1 VAYFVAD
8 LSLQSQVREVAAQ
21 MRERLDAEGLTS
33 LDGLINNA
41 GTFTFRLTLTAEG
54 IEMQWAVNH
63 LAAFLLTHELL
74 PMLQAA
80 PMARVVTV
88 SSGSHKKGRIH
99 WGDVQLRRHYNGLR
113 AYEQSKLA
121 NILFTLE
128 LNRRMGGKSNV
139 KAFAANPG
147 LVKTDIAVKGNPGLV
162 GWLWKLRAFGGISPE
177 ESAPG
182 LAYLVN
188 EPSIQNA
195 PEIYWKHG
203 APQTPRPHALD
214 QEAARRLWALS
225 EQMCGIRNE

>member
-1 VAYFVAD
+1 
-8 LSLQSQVREVAAQ
+8 
-21 MRERLDAEGLTS
+21 LTG

-41 GTFTFRLTLTAEG
+41 GTFTFWLTLTPEG

-63 LAAFLLTHELL
+63 LAAFLLTRELL
-74 PMLQAA
+74 PLLQAS
-80 PMARVVTV
+80 PTGRVVTV

-99 WGDVQLRRHYNGLR
+99 WDDVQLRKRYNGLR

-121 NILFTLE
+121 NVLFTLE
-128 LNRRMGGKSNV
+128 LNRRLGTGSNV
-139 KAFAANPG
+139 RAFAANPG

-162 GWLWKLRAFGGISPE
+162 GWLWKKRASGGISPE

-195 PEIYWKHG
+195 SEIYWKHG
-203 APQTPRPHALD
+203 APQTPSPHALD

-225 EQMCGIRNE
+225 EQMCGIRNA